1 VEPKSFVESAVVLLV
16 ATAFAVTIFRRF
28 GLGSV
33 LGLLVAGILIGP
45 HTPGFVVTHEPFAK
59 LFCCILKIETLPDF
73 MLRKRVRTRFF

>member
-33 LGLLVAGILIGP
+33 LGLLVAGLMNKAVIDAGCG
-45 HTPGFVVTHEPFAK
+45 TRNASNRVPGRP
-59 LFCCILKIETLPDF
+59 
-73 MLRKRVRTRFF
+73 